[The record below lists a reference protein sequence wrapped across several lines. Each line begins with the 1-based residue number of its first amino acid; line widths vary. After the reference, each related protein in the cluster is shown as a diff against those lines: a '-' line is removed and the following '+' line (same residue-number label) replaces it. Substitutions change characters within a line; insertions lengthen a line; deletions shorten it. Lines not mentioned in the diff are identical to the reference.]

1 MQPGRPKPLMG
12 AQLKGRP
19 QPRVGSWFSMASS
32 LSMLSQLMWKR
43 VTRGFEAKMFL
54 WSWGRKR
61 NVNPCQHAPSLLPQ
75 SQGTPRPCPKAR
87 KNRAYLFHHHQQ
99 LCVELPGVPMYCDL
113 GLRPI

>member
-19 QPRVGSWFSMASS
+19 QPRAGSWFSMVSS
-32 LSMLSQLMWKR
+32 LSMLLSQLMWKR

-61 NVNPCQHAPSLLPQ
+61 NVNPCQHALSILPRSWAPKPLPQGQEEQSLLIP
-75 SQGTPRPCPKAR
+75 SPSTTMGRTPRSA
-87 KNRAYLFHHHQQ
+87 
-99 LCVELPGVPMYCDL
+99 CVP
-113 GLRPI
+113 